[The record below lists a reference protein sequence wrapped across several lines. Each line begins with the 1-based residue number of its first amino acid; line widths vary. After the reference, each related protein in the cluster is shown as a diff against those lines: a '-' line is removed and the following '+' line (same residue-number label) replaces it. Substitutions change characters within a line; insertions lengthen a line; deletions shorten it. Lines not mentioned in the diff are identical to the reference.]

1 MLMKMKSDMI
11 LVAKSY
17 YVLSQH
23 RIMLHF
29 LRYHM
34 LSGYQKVTFYHVC
47 YNSSSLYQSTKCI
60 GEIAFVIQWL
70 PCFFISFN
78 HFMVALVTKRLLYV

>member
-47 YNSSSLYQSTKCI
+47 YNSSSLYQSTKC
-60 GEIAFVIQWL
+60 
-70 PCFFISFN
+70 FISFN